1 MELSV
6 LNINGQETGR
16 KVTLN
21 DAVFGIEPNDH
32 VIYLEHNGSTRKLGR
47 QKGGGGAR
55 RGDINSPLLKG
66 GGRVFGP
73 TPRDYGF
80 KLNKK
85 VKILARKSALSYK
98 AKDNEIIVVDNFDMA
113 APKTKDFVNIAKNLK
128 VDGKKTLVVLPEVNK
143 NVYLSARNLQKA
155 EIMSAANINTY
166 KILNAD
172 VLVIAEAS
180 LEKIDSVLPWSLRSR
195 PRLQRRTI
203 TVMVLLSVLTPT
215 SSRLRKRSRI
225 FTRFL

>member
-1 MELSV
+1 MEVSV

-21 DAVFGIEPNDH
+21 EAIFGIEPNDH
-32 VIYLEHNGSTRKLGR
+32 VIYLDVKQYMANQRQGNAKSKERSEISGSTRKLGR

-55 RGDINSPLLKG
+55 HGDINSPLLRG

-85 VKILARKSALSYK
+85 VKTLARKSALSYK
-98 AKDNEIIVVDNFDMA
+98 AQENAIVLLDELAME
-113 APKTKDFVNIAKNLK
+113 APKTKEFIKIAKNLK
-128 VDGKKTLVVLPEVNK
+128 VDDKKVLFVLPEANK
-143 NVYLSARNLQKA
+143 NVYLSARNLQQA
-155 EIMSAANINTY
+155 DVMVASDVNTY

-172 VLVIAEAS
+172 VLVIIEKS
-180 LEKIDSVLPWSLRSR
+180 LETIDSILG
-195 PRLQRRTI
+195 
-203 TVMVLLSVLTPT
+203 
-215 SSRLRKRSRI
+215 
-225 FTRFL
+225 